1 MPQYGDLLVCGVS
14 TQVHQ
19 EVAGF
24 DETIRPG
31 DPDFVGSGLK
41 HASVIRLGFLVV
53 LPAANFIG
61 AIGAIGADRHHRLLE
76 RLARHIASP
85 SEKKQ
90 AVAGAASHRQPPTR
104 SESPQTT
111 APSGTHI
118 APLR

>member
-1 MPQYGDLLVCGVS
+1 MKEGDVVLTPLPQADGKVKNRPAVVLRVMPHYGDLLVCGVS

-41 HASVIRLGFLVV
+41 HASVIRLGFLVA

-61 AIGAIGADRHHRLLE
+61 AIGAIGPGRHQRLLE

-85 SEKKQ
+85 SDKK
-90 AVAGAASHRQPPTR
+90 
-104 SESPQTT
+104 
-111 APSGTHI
+111 
-118 APLR
+118 